1 MKRSNHLMDQI
12 LGRNNLYLAFWKAR
26 KGKNAFDYVEV
37 YRNDLENNIN
47 ELQSEIKNA
56 QVLVGNYNY
65 FKVYD
70 PKERVICAADF
81 RERVLHHAL
90 MNVCHEIFEKYQI
103 YDSYASRKGKG
114 QYAALDRAMY
124 YQKKYKWFLKL
135 DVRKYFDSIDHGCLM
150 GLLERKF
157 KEPKLLSIFE
167 QILNSYSTAVGKGLP
182 IGNLTSQ
189 YFANHYLAY
198 SDHYIMEQI
207 KVNAYVRYM
216 DDMVIWGNDKE
227 ALLDKGILLQS
238 FISQKLKL
246 ELKPFCLNKVVYG
259 LPFLGYVV
267 HPYHLHLNKNS
278 KKRFKSKL
286 KQYQANL
293 DKGTWTQN
301 DFQRR
306 ILPLLAFAEKA
317 ESKNFRAICL
327 RKKE

>member
-1 MKRSNHLMDQI
+1 MDQI

>member
-12 LGRNNLYLAFWKAR
+12 LDRNNLYLAFWKAR

-90 MNVCHEIFEKYQI
+90 MNVCHETFEKYQI

-114 QYAALDRAMY
+114 QYAALDRAMH
-124 YQKKYKWFLKL
+124 YQKKCKWFLKL

-157 KEPKLLSIFE
+157 KEQKLLSIFE
-167 QILNSYSTAVGKGLP
+167 QILNSYCTAAGKGLP

-198 SDHYIMEQI
+198 SDHYIMENL
-207 KVNAYVRYM
+207 KVNGYVRYM
-216 DDMVIWGNDKE
+216 DDMVICGNDKE

-246 ELKPFCLNKVVYG
+246 KLKPFCLNKVVYG

-317 ESKNFRAICL
+317 ESKNFREICL
-327 RKKE
+327 RK